1 MSRIIRLCFR
11 FFPCQKPD
19 NKYNS
24 ACLSEMIC
32 EQAAAFGL
40 SSIVYVPKIELD
52 TVTELS
58 AFCEKA
64 SMVQS
69 LPHYFRSLHC
79 QFHLSKPT
87 YAGSLIRVAWL
98 HQHYRLAQCS
108 FNKLLYRPHFTT
120 AMLKLWNQNLTHRYE
135 AFMTNQT
142 ICYVLPGNK
151 YVPSNVT
158 RR

>member
-1 MSRIIRLCFR
+1 
-11 FFPCQKPD
+11 
-19 NKYNS
+19 
-24 ACLSEMIC
+24 MIC

-64 SMVQS
+64 SMVYC
-69 LPHYFRSLHC
+69 HYHTISEVYIARC

-120 AMLKLWNQNLTHRYE
+120 AMLKLWNQDLTHRYE